1 LLSLYRASENWM
13 RKAYSADLFAAVLFV
28 VVVHA
33 LAPAQPVFRNTFP
46 AEEFAARR
54 SRLFEQIGNGVAIL
68 EGTTERPG
76 EQPFRQG
83 NQFYY
88 LTGVAEPRAIAVL
101 DGRTKETTIFLL
113 PANPADVSSKY
124 GPGALYP
131 GEESARLTG
140 GTNVL
145 PREQFGKVLDAIAK
159 EGRVIYTPF
168 RPEVLGSASSYD
180 TQLLTRLNHEDP
192 WDGRLGR
199 EEAFRLKLM
208 GAAPRSEIRDLDP
221 LVDELRA
228 IKSEREIAAIREAT
242 RIADRGILR
251 AMHAAKPGMF
261 EYQLQAESEYE
272 FKRGGAYGAAYFA
285 LVATGKNTWYTHYHY
300 NTARLES
307 GDLVQYDYAP
317 DYKYYS
323 SDVTRIFPADG
334 RFTAHQRELYTIYLR
349 LYQALMTSIRIHESP
364 VTITQR
370 AVEKMDAIVA
380 SYPFTD
386 PAIKNAVLAFVD
398 GFRKKRGGM
407 LGHAVGMEVHDVYG
421 SYKTLEPGMVFT
433 IEPMLRIPEEHIGLR
448 LEDMLLMTPDGYENL
463 SGAVPIEAADI
474 EKFVSAP
481 LPKDLQ

>member
-1 LLSLYRASENWM
+1 M
-13 RKAYSADLFAAVLFV
+13 
-28 VVVHA
+28 
-33 LAPAQPVFRNTFP
+33 
-46 AEEFAARR
+46 
-54 SRLFEQIGNGVAIL
+54 
-68 EGTTERPG
+68 
-76 EQPFRQG
+76 
-83 NQFYY
+83 
-88 LTGVAEPRAIAVL
+88 
-101 DGRTKETTIFLL
+101 TIFLL
-113 PANPADVSSKY
+113 PANSTDVSSKF
-124 GPGALYP
+124 GPGAVYP
-131 GEESARLTG
+131 GEESARLIG
-140 GTNVL
+140 VVNVL

-159 EGRVIYTPF
+159 EGRNIYPPY
-168 RPEVLGSASSYD
+168 RPEVLGNASSYD

-192 WDGRLGR
+192 WDGRPSR

-228 IKSEREIAAIREAT
+228 IKSEREIAVIREAI

-272 FKRGGAYGAAYFA
+272 FKRGGAYGPSYFA
-285 LVATGKNTWYTHYHY
+285 LVATGKNTWFTHYHY
-300 NTARLES
+300 NTAKLEG

-334 RFTAHQRELYTIYLR
+334 KFTTHQRELYAIYLR
-349 LYQALMTSIRIHESP
+349 LYQALMTSIRVHESP

-380 SYPFTD
+380 SYPFTE
-386 PAIKNAVLAFVD
+386 PAIKSAVLGFVD
-398 GFRKKRGGM
+398 GFRKKKRGM
-407 LGHAVGMEVHDVYG
+407 LGHAVSMEVHDIYG

-448 LEDMLLMTPDGYENL
+448 LEDMLLITADGYENL
-463 SGAVPIEAADI
+463 SNEVPIEPADI
-474 EKFVSAP
+474 ERFMSAP
-481 LPKDLQ
+481 LRKDLE

>member
-1 LLSLYRASENWM
+1 M
-13 RKAYSADLFAAVLFV
+13 RKVYWADLVTVVLFV

-33 LAPAQPVFRNTFP
+33 TAPAQPVFRNIFP
-46 AEEFAARR
+46 PDEFAARR
-54 SRLFEQIGNGVAIL
+54 ARLFEKIGNGVAIL

-83 NQFYY
+83 DQFYY

-101 DGRTKETTIFLL
+101 DGRTKETTIFLQ
-113 PANPADVSSKY
+113 PANSTDVTSKY

-131 GEESARLTG
+131 GEESAQLIG
-140 GTNVL
+140 VANVL
-145 PREQFGKVLDAIAK
+145 PREQFGKVLEAIAK
-159 EGRVIYTPF
+159 GERNIYTPF

-192 WDGRLGR
+192 WDGRPGR

-228 IKSEREIAAIREAT
+228 IKSEREIAVIREAT

-272 FKRGGAYGAAYFA
+272 FKRGGAYGASYFA
-285 LVATGKNTWYTHYHY
+285 LVATGRNTWYTHYHY
-300 NTARLES
+300 NTAKLEA

-323 SDVTRIFPADG
+323 SDVTRIFPVNG
-334 RFTAHQRELYTIYLR
+334 KFTAHQRELYTIYLR
-349 LYQALMTSIRIHESP
+349 LYQALMTSIRVHESP

-386 PAIKNAVLAFVD
+386 PAIKSAVLAFVD
-398 GFRKKRGGM
+398 GFRKKNSGM
-407 LGHAVGMEVHDVYG
+407 LGHAVGMEVHDIYG

-448 LEDMLLMTPDGYENL
+448 LEDMLLITVDGYEDL
-463 SGAVPIEAADI
+463 SRDVPIEAVDI
-474 EKFVSAP
+474 ERFMSAP

>member
-1 LLSLYRASENWM
+1 M
-13 RKAYSADLFAAVLFV
+13 RKAYWVDLVAVVLFV
-28 VVVHA
+28 VVVQA
-33 LAPAQPVFRNTFP
+33 TAGAQPVIRNIFP
-46 AEEFAARR
+46 PEEFAARR
-54 SRLFEQIGNGVAIL
+54 ARLFEKIGDGVAIL

-83 NQFYY
+83 DEFYY
-88 LTGVAEPRAIAVL
+88 LTGVAEARAIAVL

-113 PANPADVSSKY
+113 PENPTDVSSKF

-131 GEESARLTG
+131 GEDSARLIG
-140 GTNVL
+140 VTNVL
-145 PREQFGKVLDAIAK
+145 PREQFGKVMSAIGR

-192 WDGRLGR
+192 WDGRPGR
-199 EEAFRLKLM
+199 EEVFRLKLM
-208 GAAPRSEIRDLDP
+208 GVAPRSEIRDLDP

-228 IKSEREIAAIREAT
+228 IKSEREIAVIREAT

-272 FKRGGAYGAAYFA
+272 FKRGGAYGPSYFA

-300 NTARLES
+300 NTAKLES
-307 GDLVQYDYAP
+307 GELVQYDYAP

-323 SDVTRIFPADG
+323 SDVTRIFPVDG
-334 RFTAHQRELYTIYLR
+334 RFTAHQREVYTIYLR
-349 LYQALMTSIRIHESP
+349 LYQALMTSIRVHESP

-386 PAIKNAVLAFVD
+386 PAIKTAVLGFVD
-398 GFRKKRGGM
+398 GFRKKKGGM

-421 SYKTLEPGMVFT
+421 SYKTLEPGMIFT
-433 IEPMLRIPEEHIGLR
+433 IEPELRIPEEHIGLR
-448 LEDMLLMTPDGYENL
+448 LEDMLLITANGYENL
-463 SGAVPIEAADI
+463 SSEVPIEAADI
-474 EKFVSAP
+474 ERFMAAP